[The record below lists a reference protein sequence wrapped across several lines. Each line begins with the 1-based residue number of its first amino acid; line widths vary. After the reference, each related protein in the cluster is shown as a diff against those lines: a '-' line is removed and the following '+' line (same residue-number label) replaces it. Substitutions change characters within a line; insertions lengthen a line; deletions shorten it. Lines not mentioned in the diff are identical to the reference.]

1 MNLVLRYLG
10 KMEEKRGDKQQHQK
24 NQDDHNYTAKLW
36 NRICNNYLK
45 YILIQWIVHVFRAV
59 FDFSNSR
66 YPSLF
71 FVMDL
76 HVVLTPM
83 KSWTLIGREGIN
95 FVTCL
100 KYSILIGSV
109 MT

>member
-45 YILIQWIVHVFRAV
+45 YILKYLIKFGLTVFTGKA
-59 FDFSNSR
+59 
-66 YPSLF
+66 
-71 FVMDL
+71 
-76 HVVLTPM
+76 
-83 KSWTLIGREGIN
+83 
-95 FVTCL
+95 CL
-100 KYSILIGSV
+100 
-109 MT
+109 